1 MLDKWWD
8 TLAEADLKWVNLI
21 LVNDTWSAFCLRPH
35 KPDDA
40 KQKTRRWL
48 ADSFRKRVRY
58 RLRQLV
64 GQESVL
70 GRSAGRAHPVA
81 GEVLEPRAWRDPVGG
96 VARGRVVGVA
106 AHPAG
111 PG

>member
-40 KQKTRRWL
+40 KQKTRR
-48 ADSFRKRVRY
+48 
-58 RLRQLV
+58 
-64 GQESVL
+64 
-70 GRSAGRAHPVA
+70 
-81 GEVLEPRAWRDPVGG
+81 
-96 VARGRVVGVA
+96 
-106 AHPAG
+106 
-111 PG
+111 